1 MQARWKRRLAAA
13 GASATAIGLAVS
25 GSAVA
30 APAPGAAGIG
40 DAYYPEYGNGG
51 YDVDHYGI
59 SIGYT
64 PSTGRLTGRTTIT
77 AKATQDLSRFNLDF
91 ALTASAVTV
100 NGAPATI
107 STRSRELIVTPAAPV
122 VKDSTMTV
130 VVTYAGIPTTVAGSP
145 WVKTPDGAV
154 ALGEPEI
161 SAWWFPGNDHPR
173 DKATYDVTMTVPT
186 GIEALSNGTLTS
198 HTSPVGKEV
207 WAWRESKPMATY
219 LAFMAI
225 GQYDVARSTT
235 AAGLPVVTAVASN
248 GGAAG
253 AAAKVDLARTAEV
266 VDWHAGRWGPYA
278 FDATGGVAPNAD
290 FGFALEN
297 QTRPVYSRL
306 FWTSG
311 SNIYVV
317 VHEQAHQWF
326 GDSVSVDQWKDIWL
340 NEGFATY
347 TEWVWSSTHGQGTT
361 TQAFAQAYSR
371 PASSSFWT
379 VKIGDPGVGNEF
391 NGAVY
396 DRGAMTLQALR
407 TRVGATA
414 FYQIMR
420 TWAQTRKYGNG
431 NIAQFTALAQQV
443 SGQDLGAFFTA
454 WLYTGSKPA
463 ATAGNG
469 VPTAAALRS
478 LPVPASQAKREAVQA
493 QLIAQARGAAR

>member
-253 AAAKVDLARTAEV
+253 AAAKIDLARTAEV

-306 FWTSG
+306 FWTSRRTSG
-311 SNIYVV
+311 S
-317 VHEQAHQWF
+317 
-326 GDSVSVDQWKDIWL
+326 
-340 NEGFATY
+340 ATASRS
-347 TEWVWSSTHGQGTT
+347 TSGRTSGSTRASPPTPSGSGRPRTARAPRPRRSPRPTAGRRPARSGRSRSATPASATSSTAPSTT
-361 TQAFAQAYSR
+361 EE
-371 PASSSFWT
+371 P
-379 VKIGDPGVGNEF
+379 
-391 NGAVY
+391 
-396 DRGAMTLQALR
+396 
-407 TRVGATA
+407 
-414 FYQIMR
+414 
-420 TWAQTRKYGNG
+420 
-431 NIAQFTALAQQV
+431 
-443 SGQDLGAFFTA
+443 
-454 WLYTGSKPA
+454 
-463 ATAGNG
+463 
-469 VPTAAALRS
+469 
-478 LPVPASQAKREAVQA
+478 
-493 QLIAQARGAAR
+493 